1 MRVSRLGLRG
11 EVEGW
16 VWVRVKGRVWSWVWV
31 SVKGRVRVT
40 VRVLGVRV

>member
-11 EVEGW
+11 E